1 MGTNASGQEIK
12 FNLYGESSPNETT
25 CKFMDEKKFRE
36 MEESLRKSV
45 ISSDLETFERL
56 VAEIFG
62 ENTSKEIHQRIISLK
77 RSEGIGLALVCG
89 VIIFGTGIT
98 LPPIGVAWPCLIW
111 IAEDAL
117 GGARCLF
124 ANLGYVLWGPCFGLA
139 IPFIGL
145 EVTGI
150 HEGKPVFAIY
160 GFALLSVAIG
170 ENVSQFP

>member
-1 MGTNASGQEIK
+1 
-12 FNLYGESSPNETT
+12 
-25 CKFMDEKKFRE
+25 
-36 MEESLRKSV
+36 MEE
-45 ISSDLETFERL
+45 L

-77 RSEGIGLALVCG
+77 RSEGIGLA
-89 VIIFGTGIT
+89 
-98 LPPIGVAWPCLIW
+98 PCLW
-111 IAEDAL
+111 SYNFWDWNNLTSHRGCMAL
-117 GGARCLF
+117 SHLDCGGCSWGSKVSLCESWVCTMGSLLRV
-124 ANLGYVLWGPCFGLA
+124 GYPLYRF
-139 IPFIGL
+139 